1 MSREAKYEVLES
13 LLQSAVELLRA
24 FKTNGREMTGL
35 KIIFLG
41 VRLKYDTRLV
51 LSIKSNSLLLLCIC
65 FSC

>member
-51 LSIKSNSLLLLCIC
+51 LSFTSNS
-65 FSC
+65 